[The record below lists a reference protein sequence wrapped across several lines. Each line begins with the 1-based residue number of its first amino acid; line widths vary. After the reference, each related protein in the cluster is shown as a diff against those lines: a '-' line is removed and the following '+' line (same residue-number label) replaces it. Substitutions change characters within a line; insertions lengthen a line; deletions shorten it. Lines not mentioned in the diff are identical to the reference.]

1 MTRLLSAIV
10 ITLLT
15 AFSIFSAP
23 GSSQEPPQ
31 QEQKTP
37 LPTGEKLCIDMAF
50 HPVATGGDNYS
61 LRFQARSECAGC
73 RVEQVESVI
82 VLNTQFCGFATSYEG
97 SGSSAGMSIQLDHD
111 SQAVLLKGADESRL
125 RETLRSMCEKGGVAV
140 PINSEIKVEH
150 EENEIELEFENGSL
164 KRIAGPVP
172 MTARVTIRDSCQ
184 KNASVMMNIKP
195 D

>member
-1 MTRLLSAIV
+1 MTTRLSAIV
-10 ITLLT
+10 ITLLA
-15 AFSIFSAP
+15 AFSILSAP
-23 GSSQEPPQ
+23 GLSQEPAQ

-37 LPTGEKLCIDMAF
+37 LPTGEKLCIDTTF
-50 HPVATGGDNYS
+50 RPVATGGDNYT

-82 VLNTQFCGFATSYEG
+82 VLNTQFCRFATRYEA
-97 SGSSAGMSIQLDHD
+97 SGSAAGMSIQLDHD
-111 SQAVLLKGADESRL
+111 SQAVLLRGADESRL
-125 RETLRSMCEKGGVAV
+125 REVLRSMCEKGGVAV

-150 EENEIELEFENGSL
+150 EEDEIELEFENGSL

-172 MTARVTIRDSCQ
+172 MTARVTVRDSCQ
-184 KNASVMMNIKP
+184 KNASVMVHIRP